1 MERKLAIVV
10 VVFCCFA
17 ISGCNS
23 LRLEQ
28 FPVDNPSPK
37 AKTFNFY
44 KLSLQWPQSFC
55 RSDGIICDTSPT
67 QSYFTIKSLSPQYN
81 PDQDVPP
88 YATNQ
93 TQTCTDS
100 TPTAS
105 IDVTLGLLG
114 QIQPDMAQYWPDL
127 VNTPQQN
134 LVLWQDEW
142 AKHGM
147 CSSYPKE
154 PEKYFNVAVA
164 FVKAND
170 LLASL
175 SAVAQIIPTNSRT
188 YSRED
193 FSNAI
198 TRTLQVFPEIYCTK
212 DMKGQVQLEEI
223 RICIGFSGTLAD
235 LKDCPTRFRGCDSN
249 AQIHFPAA
257 P

>member
-1 MERKLAIVV
+1 MERKLAFVV

-28 FPVDNPSPK
+28 FSVYNPSLK
-37 AKTFNFY
+37 AKTFTFY
-44 KLSLQWPQSFC
+44 KLGLQWPQSFC
-55 RSDGIICDTSPT
+55 RSDGVICDTSPT

-81 PDQDVPP
+81 PDEEVPP

-100 TPTAS
+100 TPTS
-105 IDVTLGLLG
+105 PKDITLGLLG

-127 VNTPQQN
+127 INSPQKN
-134 LVLWQDEW
+134 LDLWQDEW

-147 CSSYPKE
+147 CSSYPTD
-154 PEKYFNVAVA
+154 PVKYFKVALD
-164 FVKAND
+164 FIKAND
-170 LLASL
+170 LRDSL

-188 YSRED
+188 YSRYD

-198 TRTLQVFPEIYCTK
+198 TRALQVFPEIYCST
-212 DMKGQVQLEEI
+212 DVRGQVQLEEI
-223 RICIGFSGTLAD
+223 RICIGISGTLAD

-249 AQIHFPAA
+249 AQLHFPAA